1 MSKSARAAE
10 KESRQTRRKTSR
22 STKIKLEFEDERERG
37 NSKPPAPEQASDGG
51 VVEMVSR
58 ELLAVPVLENREEL
72 KKTMIHQWEATKTR
86 IRRVRYR
93 KNILLEY
100 KEAWNK
106 GELDT
111 PHGVMISVN
120 RGKFEYILVFEAD
133 LKRTTFQNAAEFAEE
148 ASYAAFLRDIS

>member
-1 MSKSARAAE
+1 MSQSARAAE
-10 KESRQTRRKTSR
+10 KESRQTRRKASR
-22 STKIKLEFEDERERG
+22 STKIKLEFEDERERE

-51 VVEMVSR
+51 VVEMVLR

-106 GELDT
+106 VKE
-111 PHGVMISVN
+111 N
-120 RGKFEYILVFEAD
+120 
-133 LKRTTFQNAAEFAEE
+133 
-148 ASYAAFLRDIS
+148 

>member
-1 MSKSARAAE
+1 MSQSARAAE
-10 KESRQTRRKTSR
+10 KESRQTRR
-22 STKIKLEFEDERERG
+22 STKIKLEFEDERERE

-51 VVEMVSR
+51 VVEMVLR

-106 GELDT
+106 VKE
-111 PHGVMISVN
+111 N
-120 RGKFEYILVFEAD
+120 
-133 LKRTTFQNAAEFAEE
+133 
-148 ASYAAFLRDIS
+148 

>member
-1 MSKSARAAE
+1 MSSIIRTRE
-10 KESRQTRRKTSR
+10 PSNESTRNLYTDTLSRRKRIETDKKEDKP
-22 STKIKLEFEDERERG
+22 KIKLEFEDERERG

-58 ELLAVPVLENREEL
+58 ERVTVPVLENREEL

-106 GELDT
+106 GELYT
-111 PHGVMISVN
+111 PHGIMIPVN
-120 RGKFEYILVFEAD
+120 RDNFFIFSS
-133 LKRTTFQNAAEFAEE
+133 LK
-148 ASYAAFLRDIS
+148 LI